1 LPRQNERAIFA
12 EKAARSKNN
21 AMHARFPM
29 IALVAV
35 LFAACAA
42 FCQTPQLL
50 QTKFDQEPDALRRS
64 KMMMQLSRADF
75 QSVSEQVAAGD
86 NTDAL
91 KTLQQLVD
99 DAQHCSD
106 ALDAKESNPEAHP
119 AGFKQLQIATRESL
133 RRLDDLT
140 VGLVG
145 DEQVPFLAIRK
156 NLDQLNRHLIREL
169 FPHQPLPRE
178 APSTPASQSDPEVKP

>member
-1 LPRQNERAIFA
+1 MQ
-12 EKAARSKNN
+12 
-21 AMHARFPM
+21 ARFR
-29 IALVAV
+29 ILALLAP
-35 LFAACAA
+35 LAFGPAAA
-42 FCQTPQLL
+42 FAQTPQLL
-50 QTKFDQEPDALRRS
+50 QAKFDQEPDVMRRA

-75 QSVSEQVAAGD
+75 HSVSEQIAAGD

-91 KTLQQLVD
+91 KTLQRLLD

-106 ALDAKESNPEAHP
+106 TLDAKESNPEAHP
-119 AGFKQLQIATRESL
+119 SGFKQLQIATRESL

-140 VGLVG
+140 VGLAG

-169 FPHQPLPRE
+169 FPHQPLPAK
-178 APSTPASQSDPEVKP
+178 APQEQPPQSPPEVKP